1 MSYYIDLTVDDT
13 KLPQF
18 GKIKEISDLANAILA
33 DGVDFGYKKNA
44 VQLTFDNKTCYFR
57 INKINQ
63 SSYIENIEFFEYNL
77 KKKRLV
83 YVYSPYKELASDGMK
98 FERTNGSSL
107 FTSYTIK
114 LIDDSTHLTKTLV
127 ISDNLIDDLAKV
139 YDRKDSNFT
148 QYGNQWLIHKFY
160 ITKTYFEKFVK
171 DKRTYTSF
179 NRFIYHEVLYK
190 SRTVQSAFFF
200 REFLRDAL
208 RYQILTTFN
217 TIPFIPKYC
226 GSLNI

>member
-1 MSYYIDLTVDDT
+1 MSYYIHLTVDDT

-33 DGVDFGYKKNA
+33 DGVDFGYKKNG

-98 FERTNGSSL
+98 FERTNDSSL

-114 LIDDSTHLTKTLV
+114 LIDDSTNLTKTLV
-127 ISDNLIDDLAKV
+127 ISDNFIDDLAKV
-139 YDRKDSNFT
+139 YDRKDSNFM
-148 QYGNQWLIHKFY
+148 QY
-160 ITKTYFEKFVK
+160 
-171 DKRTYTSF
+171 
-179 NRFIYHEVLYK
+179 
-190 SRTVQSAFFF
+190 
-200 REFLRDAL
+200 
-208 RYQILTTFN
+208 
-217 TIPFIPKYC
+217 
-226 GSLNI
+226 